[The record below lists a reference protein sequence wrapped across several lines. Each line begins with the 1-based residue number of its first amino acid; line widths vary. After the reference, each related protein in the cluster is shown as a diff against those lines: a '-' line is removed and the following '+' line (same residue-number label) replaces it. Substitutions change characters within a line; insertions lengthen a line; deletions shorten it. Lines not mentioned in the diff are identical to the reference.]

1 MKKYLTN
8 IHNSRKLLVA
18 EAIAASG
25 RTDIHIDNLPMGK
38 YSELNSEYFSI
49 YVVSMY
55 NNYVD
60 CSNFWQKYRELE
72 KSQRWQTYF
81 NLIHDK

>member
-1 MKKYLTN
+1 MKRYLTN

-18 EAIAASG
+18 EAIESSG
-25 RTDIHIDNLPMGK
+25 RTDIHIDDQPMR
-38 YSELNSEYFSI
+38 YPELNSDYFSI
-49 YVVSMY
+49 YVVSY

-60 CSNFWQKYRELE
+60 CSDFWQKYRELE